1 MCPMRGSREAGPGL
15 GRAWVIRQQAA
26 TLSHLVKGARGCQE
40 GGDALARRVGD
51 RERQKPPDELY
62 PLGISLAGR
71 SFLQTWCVAT
81 ACSSPPVLVGST
93 SSNGIPATPVTP
105 WMGSFGSAI
114 VHALFSERFIVL
126 ALSLQCHACARV
138 YVCVCN
144 HSILTF
150 VHSVW
155 K

>member
-15 GRAWVIRQQAA
+15 GRARVIKQQAA
-26 TLSHLVKGARGCQE
+26 TLSHLAKGARGCQE
-40 GGDALARRVGD
+40 GGDTSARRVGN
-51 RERQKPPDELY
+51 RERQKSQMNFTIRDL
-62 PLGISLAGR
+62 LAGR
-71 SFLQTWCVAT
+71 SFIQTWCVAT

-126 ALSLQCHACARV
+126 ALSLQRCACARV
-138 YVCVCN
+138 YVCVCLCLCVCVCVTIV
-144 HSILTF
+144 S
-150 VHSVW
+150 
-155 K
+155 